1 MMKNNASLNED
12 FKIIEEI
19 VGKVKEYKPFSDN
32 DYSIGLEEG
41 GEIFVVINKYS
52 DFTIFKFLVN
62 SKFTGSQNE
71 KFLFNK
77 LKMISY
83 KL

>member
-32 DYSIGLEEG
+32 NYSIGLEEG
-41 GEIFVVINKYS
+41 GGNICC
-52 DFTIFKFLVN
+52 
-62 SKFTGSQNE
+62 
-71 KFLFNK
+71 
-77 LKMISY
+77 Y
-83 KL
+83 K

>member
-32 DYSIGLEEG
+32 NYSIGLEEG
-41 GEIFVVINKYS
+41 GGIVVVINKYS

-62 SKFTGSQNE
+62 S
-71 KFLFNK
+71 
-77 LKMISY
+77 
-83 KL
+83 

>member
-32 DYSIGLEEG
+32 YSIGLEEG
-41 GEIFVVINKYS
+41 GGIFVVINKYS

-62 SKFTGSQNE
+62 S
-71 KFLFNK
+71 
-77 LKMISY
+77 
-83 KL
+83 

>member
-1 MMKNNASLNED
+1 MMENNASLNED

-32 DYSIGLEEG
+32 NYSIGLEEG
-41 GEIFVVINKYS
+41 GGIFVVINKYS

-62 SKFTGSQNE
+62 S
-71 KFLFNK
+71 
-77 LKMISY
+77 
-83 KL
+83 

>member
-32 DYSIGLEEG
+32 NYFIGLEEG
-41 GEIFVVINKYS
+41 GGIFVVINKYS

-62 SKFTGSQNE
+62 S
-71 KFLFNK
+71 
-77 LKMISY
+77 
-83 KL
+83 